1 MTTAYTWKHAKG
13 EDREGSVRRLL
24 REALEKGLVDAVLVP
39 AEGPSG
45 AGIVNMFTTD
55 PEELG
60 AARPFARAMAQF
72 GPQDLVR
79 LTEPGGGPVKVAAVL
94 KPCEC
99 RAVVEL
105 AKLKQIDLANVTLVS
120 PDCEGTVELKDY
132 REAAEG
138 KALPV
143 RLACKICRARVPG
156 EPVDLGIGTLGVGA
170 DHVLLEA
177 KTERGQALAEGLGAH
192 ATEHTE
198 HRKSAVKKAI
208 EDGEAAYDAQEKL
221 SREKYA
227 ELNALLSE
235 LGTCIKCMNCQNV
248 CPVCYCKE
256 CLLYTDAFNPTAG
269 SLADKARRRG
279 TLRMPV
285 ETVQFH
291 MTRMAHVMA
300 ACVMCGQCQSA
311 CPSQIPLVEIYA
323 GINRRIQDLFDYQ
336 AGRSL
341 DEAPPFTCFSEH
353 ENFEAG
359 KA

>member
-1 MTTAYTWKHAKG
+1 MTTTYTWKHAKG

-24 REALEKGLVDAVLVP
+24 RGALEKGLVDAVLVP

-45 AGIVNMFTTD
+45 TGIVNVFTTD
-55 PEELG
+55 PAELDS
-60 AARPFARAMAQF
+60 ARPFAKAMAQF

-79 LTEPGGGPVKVAAVL
+79 LTEPGGGPFRVVAVL

-105 AKLKQIDLANVTLVS
+105 AKLKQVDLANVTLVS
-120 PDCEGTVELKDY
+120 PDCEGTVELWEH
-132 REAAEG
+132 REAADG

-143 RLACKICRARVPG
+143 RLACRICRARVAG
-156 EPVDLGIGTLGVGA
+156 DPVDLVVGTLGVGQ
-170 DHVLLEA
+170 DHVLLVA
-177 KTERGQALAEGLGAH
+177 NTERGQALAEGIGAK
-192 ATEHTE
+192 ATENTE
-198 HRKSAVKKAI
+198 QRKSAVKRAI
-208 EDGEAAYDAQEKL
+208 EEGEAAYGAQEML

-227 ELNALLSE
+227 DVAAFLSE

-291 MTRMAHVMA
+291 LTRMAHVMT
-300 ACVMCGQCQSA
+300 ACVMCGQCESA
-311 CPSQIPLVEIYA
+311 CPSRIPLVEMYA
-323 GINRRIQDLFDYQ
+323 GINRRVQDLFDYQ

-341 DEAPPFTCFSEH
+341 EEAPPFTCFSEH
-353 ENFEAG
+353 ENFETG
-359 KA
+359 ND